1 MTHKEHS
8 NIILIDGEYLE
19 FITTD
24 FKKSFE
30 GIIGRNLND
39 IDLADLIVEFAHMG
53 GISGSNN
60 NIEVIFIYN
69 DKKPNLSICH
79 PSSIPNELTDVAF
92 ADTLG
97 EFSFRSYPTEQ
108 MVTCEEMFVDSLQV
122 ICDSDAVKRLI
133 VVGNNEKYGAQI
145 KEILN
150 KAENKIITNLSMTE
164 PDKDSKYLSGI
175 VAFPIMG
182 TLGIKPEE
190 LPQK

>member
-1 MTHKEHS
+1 MTNKEHS

-69 DKKPNLSICH
+69 DKATYFNKYVALFIFIILFLASGGGDF
-79 PSSIPNELTDVAF
+79 PSEL
-92 ADTLG
+92 LNH
-97 EFSFRSYPTEQ
+97 
-108 MVTCEEMFVDSLQV
+108 
-122 ICDSDAVKRLI
+122 I
-133 VVGNNEKYGAQI
+133 VVKSHV
-145 KEILN
+145 LR
-150 KAENKIITNLSMTE
+150 
-164 PDKDSKYLSGI
+164 
-175 VAFPIMG
+175 VH
-182 TLGIKPEE
+182 
-190 LPQK
+190 